1 MTAIDPGRPE
11 VIPID
16 VPDRSLLTLDA
27 LADAATRLPDV
38 HAQHHLAQL
47 GRLLPDGRVERL
59 PLDTAEVI
67 ATIETNQSWVMLQ
80 SLATLPEYRPLMRRV
95 GAPHQ
100 LALRTAATTPTA
112 NDLIAFVGS
121 PGASVPFHYD
131 VNHHLLVQIEG
142 TKRVAVGAFD
152 DPNERDR
159 QLARGL
165 MDHRLNV
172 DREPDH
178 VLEFELRAGDA
189 LVLPAFAFH
198 AVEGG
203 GEVSI
208 ALTYMVATAD
218 TERTRDRYKLMA
230 RTA

>member
-1 MTAIDPGRPE
+1 
-11 VIPID
+11 
-16 VPDRSLLTLDA
+16 
-27 LADAATRLPDV
+27 
-38 HAQHHLAQL
+38 
-47 GRLLPDGRVERL
+47 
-59 PLDTAEVI
+59 
-67 ATIETNQSWVMLQ
+67 
-80 SLATLPEYRPLMRRV
+80 
-95 GAPHQ
+95 
-100 LALRTAATTPTA
+100 
-112 NDLIAFVGS
+112 
-121 PGASVPFHYD
+121 
-131 VNHHLLVQIEG
+131 VQIEG
-142 TKRVAVGAFD
+142 TKLVAVGAFD
-152 DPNERDR
+152 DPDERDR

-165 MDHRLNV
+165 VDHRLNV

-178 VLEFELRAGDA
+178 VLEFELRGGEA